1 MRVRRYIKNGRFNM
15 IFDKIKCNLL
25 KFKKSYDN
33 SFINYYKQ
41 KIF

>member
-1 MRVRRYIKNGRFNM
+1 M

-25 KFKKSYDN
+25 NFKKSYDN

-41 KIF
+41 GVF

>member
-1 MRVRRYIKNGRFNM
+1 MRVRRYIKNGRSNM
-15 IFDKIKCNLL
+15 IFDKIKYNLL

-33 SFINYYKQ
+33 RFINYYKQ

>member
-1 MRVRRYIKNGRFNM
+1 M

-33 SFINYYKQ
+33 SFINYY
-41 KIF
+41 